1 MRVPRG
7 AICRAVVATSVVWL
21 LIDVI
26 ILFRYLD
33 SPSSQSSISSPSQ
46 GALRGERHINEGRSL
61 HDGLENIDEKTRKEL
76 EKLTLGRLIIC
87 CSSFQL
93 IF

>member
-33 SPSSQSSISSPSQ
+33 SPSSSDSSSISQ
-46 GALRGERHINEGRSL
+46 EGALRAERHMKEDKLTHGETYE
-61 HDGLENIDEKTRKEL
+61 HIDEETRKEL
-76 EKLTLGRLIIC
+76 EKLTGG
-87 CSSFQL
+87 
-93 IF
+93 